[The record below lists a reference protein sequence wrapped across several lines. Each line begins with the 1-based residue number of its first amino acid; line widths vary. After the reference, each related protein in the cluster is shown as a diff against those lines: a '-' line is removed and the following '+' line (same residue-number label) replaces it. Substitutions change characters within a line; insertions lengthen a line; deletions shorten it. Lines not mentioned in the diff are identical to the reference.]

1 MTADRP
7 IASAARRILAVG
19 VAALAAATASAAMLA
34 APAAASTTDVATNC
48 TPDGSTACVSPVVL
62 DSDNDP
68 LPGIDVTIAGQG
80 FEEVVTSTDGPVSVA
95 VPEVGTYTLTID
107 QDTLPEGTTA
117 NATERQVTAQLGS
130 TARGAFRIGEG
141 VAPEDGGGATD
152 EPTEPADDG
161 ATGGADTGGAGE
173 DPGIG
178 AEGSTQNAS
187 GWPAFSQVWQQFGS
201 GIRFGLLLALAS
213 VGLSLIYGTTGI
225 SAFSHGEQVTLGAL
239 LGFISV
245 NWWGLPVPLAV
256 VVTIVICA
264 ATGWV
269 QDMVLWGPLRKRGT
283 PVMQLMIV
291 TIGLSM
297 ALQYVIQMF
306 IGGRS
311 QRVLPNN
318 ARPLE
323 IAGITLSTASWISMA
338 VAVVVILAMA
348 WFLTQTRIGQATRAV
363 SDNAAL
369 AAATGINPDRIVR
382 IVWIM
387 STGLAGLSG
396 MLLAISFGSFTWTLG
411 MILLLLMFA
420 SVTLGGMGTAFGAL
434 AGSIVIGIVVEMST
448 LIPGMPSSLRYASG
462 LLILILVLL
471 IRPQGLLGRA
481 VRVG

>member
-1 MTADRP
+1 MKADRP
-7 IASAARRILAVG
+7 IASAARRVLAV
-19 VAALAAATASAAMLA
+19 VVALLAALTASAAMLA
-34 APAAASTTDVATNC
+34 APAFASSADVATDC
-48 TPDGSTACVSPVVL
+48 TPDGTTACVSPIVL
-62 DSDNDP
+62 DTNNDP
-68 LPGIDVTIAGQG
+68 VPGIEVTITGTD

-95 VPEVGTYTLTID
+95 VPTVGRYTLTLD
-107 QDTLPEGTTA
+107 P
-117 NATERQVTAQLGS
+117 ATVPDGMSSDVPERQVVAQTGS
-130 TARGAFRIGEG
+130 TARGAFRIVEG
-141 VAPEDGGGATD
+141 SAPAATGD
-152 EPTEPADDG
+152 ATEPSET
-161 ATGGADTGGAGE
+161 ATGGDGDEAAVEAG
-173 DPGIG
+173 GIG
-178 AEGSTQNAS
+178 ADGSTENVS

-225 SAFSHGEQVTLGAL
+225 STFSHGEQVTLGAL

-245 NWWGLPVPLAV
+245 NWWGLPVWAAVLA
-256 VVTIVICA
+256 TIIICA
-264 ATGWV
+264 ATGWF
-269 QDMVLWGPLRKRGT
+269 QDVVLWGPLRKRGT

-297 ALQYVIQMF
+297 SLQYVIQMF

-311 QRVLPNN
+311 QRVLPQN
-318 ARPLE
+318 ARPVE
-323 IAGITLSTASWISMA
+323 IAGITLSAASWLSML
-338 VAVVVILAMA
+338 VALVVIGAIA
-348 WFLTQTRIGQATRAV
+348 WFLTQTRIGRATRAV
-363 SDNAAL
+363 SDNTAL

-382 IVWIM
+382 IVWTM

-434 AGSIVIGIVVEMST
+434 AGSIVIGLVVEMST

>member
-7 IASAARRILAVG
+7 IASAARRALAV
-19 VAALAAATASAAMLA
+19 VVAVLAALTASAAMLA
-34 APAAASTTDVATNC
+34 APAAASSADVATDC
-48 TPDGSTACVSPVVL
+48 TPDGTTACVSPIVL
-62 DSDNDP
+62 DNNNDP
-68 LPGIDVTIAGQG
+68 VPGIDVLITGPD
-80 FEEVVTSTDGPVSVA
+80 FEQVVTSTDGPISIA
-95 VPEVGTYTLTID
+95 VPTVGRYTLTVD
-107 QDTLPEGTTA
+107 PATVPEGMSSDVP
-117 NATERQVTAQLGS
+117 ERQVVAQTGS
-130 TARGAFRIGEG
+130 TARGAFRVTQGS
-141 VAPEDGGGATD
+141 APAETGSTA
-152 EPTEPADDG
+152 EPSE
-161 ATGGADTGGAGE
+161 TGGADEEA
-173 DPGIG
+173 DASGIG
-178 AEGSTQNAS
+178 DEGTTENVS

-225 SAFSHGEQVTLGAL
+225 STFSHGEQVTLGAL

-245 NWWGLPVPLAV
+245 NWWGLPIWAAVLA
-256 VVTIVICA
+256 TIIICA
-264 ATGWV
+264 ATGWF
-269 QDMVLWGPLRKRGT
+269 QDVVLWGPLRRRGT

-311 QRVLPNN
+311 QRVLPFN
-318 ARPLE
+318 ARPVE
-323 IAGITLSTASWISMA
+323 IAGITLSAASWLSML
-338 VAVVVILAMA
+338 VAIGVIGVIA
-348 WFLTQTRIGQATRAV
+348 WFLTQTRIGRATRAV
-363 SDNAAL
+363 SDNPAL

-382 IVWIM
+382 IVWTM

-471 IRPQGLLGRA
+471 VRPQGLLGRA

>member
-34 APAAASTTDVATNC
+34 APAAASTTDVATTC
-48 TPDGSTACVSPVVL
+48 TPDGTTACVSPVVL
-62 DSDNDP
+62 DSDNEP
-68 LPGIDVTIAGQG
+68 LPGIDVTIAGPG
-80 FEEVVTSTDGPVSVA
+80 FEQVVTSTDGPVSVA

-130 TARGAFRIGEG
+130 TARGAFRVGEG
-141 VAPEDGGGATD
+141 VAPEGGGATD
-152 EPTEPADDG
+152 EPTEPADGGTSDG
-161 ATGGADTGGAGE
+161 AGAGGEGE
-173 DPGIG
+173 DAGIG
-178 AEGSTQNAS
+178 ADGSTQNVS

-245 NWWGLPVPLAV
+245 NWWGLPVPVAV
-256 VVTIVICA
+256 VVTILVCA
-264 ATGWV
+264 GTGWL

-311 QRVLPNN
+311 QRVLPSN
-318 ARPLE
+318 AQPLE
-323 IAGITLSTASWISMA
+323 LAGITLSTASWISMA
-338 VAVVVILAMA
+338 VAVVVIGAMA

-420 SVTLGGMGTAFGAL
+420 AVTLGGMGTAFGAL

-471 IRPQGLLGRA
+471 VRPQGLLGRA

>member
-7 IASAARRILAVG
+7 IASAARRALAVG
-19 VAALAAATASAAMLA
+19 VAVLAALTVSAAMLA
-34 APAAASTTDVATNC
+34 APAAASSADVATDC
-48 TPDGSTACVSPVVL
+48 TPDGTTACVSPIVL
-62 DSDNDP
+62 DNNNDP
-68 LPGIDVTIAGQG
+68 VPGIDVTITGRD
-80 FEEVVTSTDGPVSVA
+80 FEEVVTTTDGPISVP
-95 VPEVGTYTLTID
+95 VPTVGRYTLTVD
-107 QDTLPEGTTA
+107 PATVPDGMSSDVPE
-117 NATERQVTAQLGS
+117 RSVVAQTGS
-130 TARGAFRIGEG
+130 TARGAFRITQGS
-141 VAPEDGGGATD
+141 APAETGAT
-152 EPTEPADDG
+152 TEPSETA
-161 ATGGADTGGAGE
+161 GADEEAE
-173 DPGIG
+173 ASGIG
-178 AEGSTQNAS
+178 DEGTTENVS

-225 SAFSHGEQVTLGAL
+225 STFSHGEQVTLGAL

-245 NWWGLPVPLAV
+245 NWWGLPIWAAVLA
-256 VVTIVICA
+256 TIVICA
-264 ATGWV
+264 ATGWF
-269 QDMVLWGPLRKRGT
+269 QDVVLWGPLRKRGT

-297 ALQYVIQMF
+297 SLQYVIQMF

-311 QRVLPNN
+311 QRVLPFN
-318 ARPLE
+318 ARPVD
-323 IAGITLSTASWISMA
+323 IAGITLSAASWLSML
-338 VAVVVILAMA
+338 VALGVIGVIA
-348 WFLTQTRIGQATRAV
+348 WFLTQTRIGRATRAV

-382 IVWIM
+382 IVWTM

-420 SVTLGGMGTAFGAL
+420 AVTLGGMGTAFGAL
-434 AGSIVIGIVVEMST
+434 AGSIVIGLVVEMST

>member
-1 MTADRP
+1 MRADRP
-7 IASAARRILAVG
+7 FTSAARRILAAGGAV
-19 VAALAAATASAAMLA
+19 LAAMTARAAMLA
-34 APAAASTTDVATNC
+34 APAAASTADVATDC
-48 TPDGSTACVSPVVL
+48 TPDGTTACVSPIVL
-62 DSDNDP
+62 DANNDP
-68 LPGIDVTIAGQG
+68 LPGIDVTVSGSA
-80 FEEVVTSTDGPVSVA
+80 FEETITSTDGPVSIK
-95 VPEVGTYTLTID
+95 VPEVGAYTLTVD
-107 QDTLPEGTTA
+107 LATVPDGMAP
-117 NATERQVTAQLGS
+117 NAQERQVTAQLGS
-130 TARGAFRIGEG
+130 TARGAFRI
-141 VAPEDGGGATD
+141 APGSAPPASGSTTEPSESATD
-152 EPTEPADDG
+152 AGE
-161 ATGGADTGGAGE
+161 GADTGEEAEAG
-173 DPGIG
+173 GIG
-178 AEGSTQNAS
+178 ADGSTENLS

-225 SAFSHGEQVTLGAL
+225 STFSHGEQVTLGAL
-239 LGFISV
+239 LGFMSI
-245 NWWGLPVPLAV
+245 NWWGLPVWAAV
-256 VVTIVICA
+256 LVTIVICA
-264 ATGWV
+264 ATGWF
-269 QDMVLWGPLRKRGT
+269 QDVVLWGPLRKRGT

-297 ALQYVIQMF
+297 ALQYLIQMF
-306 IGGRS
+306 IGGQSR
-311 QRVLPNN
+311 RVLPSN
-318 ARPLE
+318 ARPVE
-323 IAGITLSTASWISMA
+323 IAGITLSAASWLSMLVALA
-338 VAVVVILAMA
+338 VIGVIA
-348 WFLTQTRIGQATRAV
+348 WFLTQTRIGRATRAV

-382 IVWIM
+382 IVWTM

-434 AGSIVIGIVVEMST
+434 AGSMVIGLVVEMST

>member
-7 IASAARRILAVG
+7 IASAARRALAVG
-19 VAALAAATASAAMLA
+19 VAVLAALTASAAMLA
-34 APAAASTTDVATNC
+34 APAAASSADVATDC
-48 TPDGSTACVSPVVL
+48 TPDGTTACVSPIVL
-62 DSDNDP
+62 DNNNDP
-68 LPGIDVTIAGQG
+68 VPGIDVTITGPD
-80 FEEVVTSTDGPVSVA
+80 FEEVVTSTDGPISVA
-95 VPEVGTYTLTID
+95 VPTVGRYTLTVD
-107 QDTLPEGTTA
+107 P
-117 NATERQVTAQLGS
+117 ATVPDGMSTDVPERQVVAQTGS
-130 TARGAFRIGEG
+130 TARGAFRVTQGSPPAG
-141 VAPEDGGGATD
+141 TGST
-152 EPTEPADDG
+152 TEPSE
-161 ATGGADTGGAGE
+161 TGGAGDE
-173 DPGIG
+173 ADESGIG
-178 AEGSTQNAS
+178 DEGTTENVS

-225 SAFSHGEQVTLGAL
+225 STFSHGEQVTLGAL

-245 NWWGLPVPLAV
+245 NWWGMPIWAAVLA
-256 VVTIVICA
+256 TIVICA
-264 ATGWV
+264 ATGWF
-269 QDMVLWGPLRKRGT
+269 QDVVLWGPLRRRGT

-311 QRVLPNN
+311 QRVLPFN
-318 ARPLE
+318 ARPVE
-323 IAGITLSTASWISMA
+323 IAGITLSAASWLSML
-338 VAVVVILAMA
+338 VAIGVIGVIA
-348 WFLTQTRIGQATRAV
+348 WFLTQTRIGRATRAV
-363 SDNAAL
+363 SDNPAL

-382 IVWIM
+382 IVWTM

>member
-7 IASAARRILAVG
+7 TASAARRILAVG
-19 VAALAAATASAAMLA
+19 VAALAALTASAAMLA
-34 APAAASTTDVATNC
+34 APAAASAADVATDC
-48 TPDGSTACVSPVVL
+48 TPDGSTACVSPIVL
-62 DSDNDP
+62 DENNDP
-68 LPGIDVTIAGQG
+68 LPGIDVTIAGPG
-80 FEEVVTSTDGPVSVA
+80 FEETVTSTDGPVSVK
-95 VPEVGTYTLTID
+95 VPETGAYTLTVD
-107 QDTLPEGTTA
+107 LATVPEGLAPNTG
-117 NATERQVTAQLGS
+117 ERQVTAQLGS
-130 TARGAFRIGEG
+130 TARGAFLI
-141 VAPEDGGGATD
+141 APGSVPEQTESTTEPSDTAPAGQAGTDDEAEDGGI
-152 EPTEPADDG
+152 
-161 ATGGADTGGAGE
+161 GAD
-173 DPGIG
+173 
-178 AEGSTQNAS
+178 GSTQNLS

-225 SAFSHGEQVTLGAL
+225 STFSHGEQVTLGAV
-239 LGFISV
+239 LGFMSI
-245 NWWGLPVPLAV
+245 NWWGLPVWAAV
-256 VVTIVICA
+256 LVTIVICA
-264 ATGWV
+264 ATGWL
-269 QDMVLWGPLRKRGT
+269 QDVMLWGPLRRRGT
-283 PVMQLMIV
+283 PVIQLMIV

-297 ALQYVIQMF
+297 ALQYLIQML
-306 IGGRS
+306 IGGQSR
-311 QRVLPNN
+311 RVLPSN
-318 ARPLE
+318 ARPVE
-323 IAGITLSTASWISMA
+323 IAGITLSAASWLSML
-338 VAVVVILAMA
+338 VALVVIGVIA
-348 WFLTQTRIGQATRAV
+348 WFLTQTRIGRATRAV

-382 IVWIM
+382 IVWTM

-434 AGSIVIGIVVEMST
+434 AGSIVIGLVVEMST

>member
-1 MTADRP
+1 MKADRP
-7 IASAARRILAVG
+7 IASPARRALAV
-19 VAALAAATASAAMLA
+19 VVAVLAALTASAAMLA
-34 APAAASTTDVATNC
+34 APAAASGADVATDC
-48 TPDGSTACVSPVVL
+48 TPDGTTACVSPIVL
-62 DSDNDP
+62 DNNNDP
-68 LPGIDVTIAGQG
+68 VPGIEVTITGND
-80 FEEVVTSTDGPVSVA
+80 FEAVVTSTDGPVSVA
-95 VPEVGTYTLTID
+95 VPTVGRYTLTVD
-107 QDTLPEGTTA
+107 P
-117 NATERQVTAQLGS
+117 ATVPDGMSTDVPERQVVAQTGS
-130 TARGAFRIGEG
+130 TARGAFRIVQGS
-141 VAPEDGGGATD
+141 APAENGSTTAPSETG
-152 EPTEPADDG
+152 
-161 ATGGADTGGAGE
+161 TGGE
-173 DPGIG
+173 DAEDSGIG
-178 AEGSTQNAS
+178 DEGTTENAS
-187 GWPAFSQVWQQFGS
+187 GWPEFSQVWQQFGS

-225 SAFSHGEQVTLGAL
+225 STFSHGEQVTLGAL

-245 NWWGLPVPLAV
+245 NWWGLPVWAAVLA
-256 VVTIVICA
+256 TIVICA
-264 ATGWV
+264 ATGWF
-269 QDMVLWGPLRKRGT
+269 QDVVLWGPLRRRGT

-297 ALQYVIQMF
+297 SLQYVIQMF

-311 QRVLPNN
+311 QRVLPQN
-318 ARPLE
+318 ARPVE
-323 IAGITLSTASWISMA
+323 IAGITLSAASWLSMLVALA
-338 VAVVVILAMA
+338 VIGVIA
-348 WFLTQTRIGQATRAV
+348 WFLTQTRIGRATRAV

-382 IVWIM
+382 IVWTM

-434 AGSIVIGIVVEMST
+434 AGSIVIGLVVEMST

>member
-1 MTADRP
+1 MKADRP
-7 IASAARRILAVG
+7 IASPARRALAV
-19 VAALAAATASAAMLA
+19 VVAVLAALTASAAMLA
-34 APAAASTTDVATNC
+34 APAAASSADVATDC
-48 TPDGSTACVSPVVL
+48 TPDGTTACVSPIVL
-62 DSDNDP
+62 DNNNDP
-68 LPGIDVTIAGQG
+68 VPGVELTITGND

-95 VPEVGTYTLTID
+95 VPTVGRYTLTVD
-107 QDTLPEGTTA
+107 P
-117 NATERQVTAQLGS
+117 ATVPDGMSVDVPERQVVAQTGS
-130 TARGAFRIGEG
+130 TARGAFRITQGSSPAETG
-141 VAPEDGGGATD
+141 ST
-152 EPTEPADDG
+152 TEPSETTTDGAGNEADDS
-161 ATGGADTGGAGE
+161 
-173 DPGIG
+173 GIG
-178 AEGSTQNAS
+178 ADGSTENVS

-225 SAFSHGEQVTLGAL
+225 STFSHGEQVTLGAL
-239 LGFISV
+239 LGFISI
-245 NWWGLPVPLAV
+245 NWWGLPVWAAVLA
-256 VVTIVICA
+256 TIVICA
-264 ATGWV
+264 ATGWF
-269 QDMVLWGPLRKRGT
+269 QDVVLWGPLRKRGT

-297 ALQYVIQMF
+297 SLQYVIQMF

-311 QRVLPNN
+311 QRVLPQN
-318 ARPLE
+318 ARPVE
-323 IAGITLSTASWISMA
+323 IAGITLSAASWLSML
-338 VAVVVILAMA
+338 VALVVIGVIA
-348 WFLTQTRIGQATRAV
+348 WFLTQTRIGRATRAV

-382 IVWIM
+382 IVWTM

-434 AGSIVIGIVVEMST
+434 AGSIVIGLVVEMST

>member
-1 MTADRP
+1 
-7 IASAARRILAVG
+7 
-19 VAALAAATASAAMLA
+19 
-34 APAAASTTDVATNC
+34 
-48 TPDGSTACVSPVVL
+48 
-62 DSDNDP
+62 
-68 LPGIDVTIAGQG
+68 
-80 FEEVVTSTDGPVSVA
+80 
-95 VPEVGTYTLTID
+95 
-107 QDTLPEGTTA
+107 
-117 NATERQVTAQLGS
+117 
-130 TARGAFRIGEG
+130 
-141 VAPEDGGGATD
+141 
-152 EPTEPADDG
+152 
-161 ATGGADTGGAGE
+161 
-173 DPGIG
+173 
-178 AEGSTQNAS
+178 
-187 GWPAFSQVWQQFGS
+187 
-201 GIRFGLLLALAS
+201 

-462 LLILILVLL
+462 LLI
-471 IRPQGLLGRA
+471 
-481 VRVG
+481 

>member
-7 IASAARRILAVG
+7 IASAARRTLAVG
-19 VAALAAATASAAMLA
+19 VAVLAAVTASAAMLA
-34 APAAASTTDVATNC
+34 APAAAASADLATDC
-48 TPDGSTACVSPVVL
+48 TPDGTTACVSPIVL
-62 DSDNDP
+62 DENNDP
-68 LPGIDVTIAGQG
+68 VPGVDVTIAGPE
-80 FEEVVTSTDGPVSVA
+80 FEGVVTSTDGPVSVA
-95 VPEVGTYTLTID
+95 VPTVGSYTLTVD
-107 QDTLPEGTTA
+107 PATVPDGMSSNVPERT
-117 NATERQVTAQLGS
+117 VVAQLGS
-130 TARGAFRIGEG
+130 TARGAFRIVEG
-141 VAPEDGGGATD
+141 GAPAETGSTTEPSETTAGGGDD
-152 EPTEPADDG
+152 EAD
-161 ATGGADTGGAGE
+161 AS
-173 DPGIG
+173 GIG
-178 AEGSTQNAS
+178 AEGSTENVS

-225 SAFSHGEQVTLGAL
+225 STFSHGEQVTLGAL
-239 LGFISV
+239 LGFISI
-245 NWWGLPVPLAV
+245 NWWGLPVWAAVLA
-256 VVTIVICA
+256 TIVICA
-264 ATGWV
+264 ATGWL
-269 QDMVLWGPLRKRGT
+269 QDVVLWGPLRKRGT

-297 ALQYVIQMF
+297 SLQYVIQMF

-311 QRVLPNN
+311 QRVLPSN
-318 ARPLE
+318 ARPVE
-323 IAGITLSTASWISMA
+323 IAGITLSAASWLSML
-338 VAVVVILAMA
+338 VALGVIGVIA
-348 WFLTQTRIGQATRAV
+348 WFLTQTRIGRATRAV
-363 SDNAAL
+363 SDNPAL

-382 IVWIM
+382 IVWTM

-434 AGSIVIGIVVEMST
+434 AGSIVIGLVVEMST

-471 IRPQGLLGRA
+471 VRPQGLLGRA

>member
-7 IASAARRILAVG
+7 IASAARRALAVG
-19 VAALAAATASAAMLA
+19 VAVLAGLTASAAMLA
-34 APAAASTTDVATNC
+34 APAAASSADIATDC
-48 TPDGSTACVSPVVL
+48 TPDGTTACVSPIVL
-62 DSDNDP
+62 DTNNDP
-68 LPGIDVTIAGQG
+68 VPGIDVTITGND

-95 VPEVGTYTLTID
+95 VPTVGRYTLTID
-107 QDTLPEGTTA
+107 P
-117 NATERQVTAQLGS
+117 ATVPDGMSTDVPERQVVAQTGS
-130 TARGAFRIGEG
+130 TARGAFRVTEGAAPAETGSTTAPSETGGGSDAEAEDSGIGGEG
-141 VAPEDGGGATD
+141 T
-152 EPTEPADDG
+152 TE
-161 ATGGADTGGAGE
+161 
-173 DPGIG
+173 
-178 AEGSTQNAS
+178 NVS

-225 SAFSHGEQVTLGAL
+225 STFSHGEQVTLGAL

-245 NWWGLPVPLAV
+245 NWWDLPIWAAVLA
-256 VVTIVICA
+256 TIVICA
-264 ATGWV
+264 ATGWF
-269 QDMVLWGPLRKRGT
+269 QDVVLWGPLRRRGT

-297 ALQYVIQMF
+297 SLQYVIQMF

-311 QRVLPNN
+311 QRVLPFN
-318 ARPLE
+318 ARPVE
-323 IAGITLSTASWISMA
+323 IAGITLSAASWLSML
-338 VAVVVILAMA
+338 VALGVIGAIA
-348 WFLTQTRIGQATRAV
+348 WFLTQTRIGRATRAV
-363 SDNAAL
+363 SDNPAL

-382 IVWIM
+382 IVWTM

-434 AGSIVIGIVVEMST
+434 AGSIVIGLVVEMST